1 MATPAASNT
10 RPATLFEM
18 RALESLP
25 CGCVAAAYE
34 ARSLGVV
41 LVSVE
46 AKGPHCVLSE
56 HEAGKA
62 LQLGDLTEFEREV
75 DLDSRFAQTAVGSA
89 NR

>member
-1 MATPAASNT
+1 MAKPAASNT
-10 RPATLFEM
+10 RSDTLFEM

-25 CGCVAAAYE
+25 CGCVAVAYE
-34 ARSLGVV
+34 ARALGVV

-46 AKGPHCVLSE
+46 AKGPHCVLPE
-56 HEAGKA
+56 HDVGMA

-75 DLDSRFAQTAVGSA
+75 DLDSRFAQTAVGSP